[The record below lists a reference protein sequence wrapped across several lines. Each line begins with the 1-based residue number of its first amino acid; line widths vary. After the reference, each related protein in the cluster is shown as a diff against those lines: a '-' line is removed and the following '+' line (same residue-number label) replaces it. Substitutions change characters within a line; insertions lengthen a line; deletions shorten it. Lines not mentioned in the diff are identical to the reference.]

1 MNETLEFLVRHGAAV
16 VFAAVFLE
24 QLGLPLPATPWLLA
38 AGALI
43 GAGKMNWPLALA
55 AAVFGSLLA
64 DLIWF
69 YLGRYYGTRVLNL
82 LCRISLEPDSCVRR
96 TQNVFTKYGMKGIV
110 AAKFIPGLST
120 LAPPL
125 AASSGVSLSR
135 FFLFDGAGSLLYAG
149 GFILIG
155 VLFSHQLEQ
164 VIDALASLGGGA
176 LAVVA
181 GLAALYI
188 GYKYFQRS
196 RLLRELRMARITVD
210 ELHQKQEAGENLV
223 VLDLRPHA
231 ELKQNPSLIRGALH
245 MTMEEVEGRQH
256 EFPRD
261 RDIILYCSC
270 PNEVSSAKA
279 ALLLHRKGLVRVRP
293 LLGGIDAWRER
304 NYPLD
309 LREDRRLEIV

>member
-1 MNETLEFLVRHGAAV
+1 MKETLEFLVRHGTAV
-16 VFAAVFLE
+16 LFAAVFIE

-43 GAGKMNWPLALA
+43 GTGKMNWALALA
-55 AAVFGSLLA
+55 AAVCGSLVA

-69 YLGRYYGTRVLNL
+69 YLGRFYGTRVLNL

-96 TQNVFTKYGMKGIV
+96 TQDVFAKYGMKGVV

-125 AASSGVSLSR
+125 AGSSGVSPSR
-135 FFLFDGAGSLLYAG
+135 FFLFDGAGSVLYAG
-149 GFILIG
+149 GFMLIG
-155 VLFSHQLEQ
+155 VLFSRQLEQ

-231 ELKQNPSLIRGALH
+231 DLKQNPSLIRGALH
-245 MTMEEVEGRQH
+245 MTMEEVARRQL
-256 EFPRD
+256 ELPRD

-270 PNEVSSAKA
+270 PNEVSSAKT
-279 ALLLHRKGLVRVRP
+279 ALLLHRNGLRRVRP

-304 NYPLD
+304 NYPLETHA
-309 LREDRRLEIV
+309 LAVATL